1 MTRTLAEWLSYQE
14 QVNVRSI
21 ELGLDRV
28 RAVWQRMGAVAPGRR
43 VITVGGTNGK
53 GSTVA
58 LLESDARGGWPCAWA
73 ASRRRTCSTITS
85 ASGSMDATPMMR
97 R

>member
-14 QVNVRSI
+14 RTHPRDI
-21 ELGLDRV
+21 ELGLERV
-28 RAVWQRMGAVAPGRR
+28 RAVWEAMGSPRPAPI

-58 LLESDARGGWPCAWA
+58 LIEGMLRA
-73 ASRRRTCSTITS
+73 AGYRT
-85 ASGSMDATPMMR
+85 G
-97 R
+97 